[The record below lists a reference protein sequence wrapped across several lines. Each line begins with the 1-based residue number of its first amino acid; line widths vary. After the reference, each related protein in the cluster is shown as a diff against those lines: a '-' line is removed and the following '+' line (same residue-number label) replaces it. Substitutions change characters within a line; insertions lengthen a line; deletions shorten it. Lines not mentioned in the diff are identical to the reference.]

1 MNNINFDS
9 ILIFELIIEL
19 ATGINPK
26 AELMVA
32 IRKSTVI
39 LE

>member
-1 MNNINFDS
+1 MNNINFDNN
-9 ILIFELIIEL
+9 LNFELIIEL
-19 ATGINPK
+19 SAGINPK

-39 LE
+39 L

>member
-1 MNNINFDS
+1 MNNINFDNN
-9 ILIFELIIEL
+9 LNFELIIEL
-19 ATGINPK
+19 SAGINPK